1 MRRQRLDLFGHNE
14 RPAKVG
20 RGLCTALGAAA
31 AITAVSIAASRL
43 VSRKAE
49 ATHTKGS
56 SQKPKPEENHTG
68 LLRAISHDL
77 RAPLSGIMGNSLLY
91 LENHDALSDEEKLA
105 LVSHIHEDS
114 SWLINMA
121 ENLLAISRIHDLESS
136 IHVRDEI
143 VEEVLGETLEK
154 METRHPGFAVHVAIP
169 EEIIML
175 PMDAML
181 IEQAILNLLENAL
194 LHSGSKEPVDV
205 LVEDGKEYVTFTVR
219 DYGQGIPQEILGHL
233 FSDSPASA
241 DAGSHKKNY
250 IGLVICKA
258 IVSAHHGSFTG
269 RNHSRGAEF
278 IFTLPKGA
286 VELK

>member
-1 MRRQRLDLFGHNE
+1 MHKRQLNLSQQRKDFSKTG
-14 RPAKVG
+14 K
-20 RGLCTALGAAA
+20 GLLTAACMAAA
-31 AITAVSIAASRL
+31 AASTGFLASRIL
-43 VSRKAE
+43 SRKAACPCAKKASQE
-49 ATHTKGS
+49 
-56 SQKPKPEENHTG
+56 QKPEKVDAN

-77 RAPLSGIMGNSLLY
+77 RTPLSGIMGNSLLY

-181 IEQAILNLLENAL
+181 IEQVILNLLENAL